1 MRRWRVHGN
10 LGGRENEEKGR
21 CSGGLE
27 EEERKGLGEEGEEG
41 ENGDNEEKRSKF
53 NSQWQ

>member
-1 MRRWRVHGN
+1 MRRRRVHGN

-21 CSGGLE
+21 CSRGLE
-27 EEERKGLGEEGEEG
+27 EEERKGLGEEG

-53 NSQWQ
+53 NSQLQ